1 MFFFFLYQFVATTFT
16 MWHAQGAEGA
26 RVILYRPVTT
36 SNSLQNAA
44 AYMYQLATEVYHVMW
59 VDQ

>member
-1 MFFFFLYQFVATTFT
+1 